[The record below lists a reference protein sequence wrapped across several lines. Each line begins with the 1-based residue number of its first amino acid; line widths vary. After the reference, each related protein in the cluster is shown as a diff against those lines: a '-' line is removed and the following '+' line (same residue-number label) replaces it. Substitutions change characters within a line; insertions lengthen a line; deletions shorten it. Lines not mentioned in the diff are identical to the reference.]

1 MDYKEGIV
9 WNTKTTQYDKNDN
22 VTYSKGTF
30 NSVKHIEQLKEGS
43 SEKVKEESNVNY
55 EIIEDWNKLK
65 RRCLE
70 LEYKGLRKPFNK
82 DDEGFYKTSLNKKSE
97 KISLK
102 QAIEA
107 RNRSY
112 GHNKNKEKKWR
123 IYLPCYKEMNDNSSL
138 VYLLIIKPE

>member
-9 WNTKTTQYDKNDN
+9 WNTKTTQYYKNDN

-30 NSVKHIEQLKEGS
+30 NSVKHVEQLKEGS
-43 SEKVKEESNVNY
+43 SEKVKEESNVN
-55 EIIEDWNKLK
+55 LK

-70 LEYKGLRKPFNK
+70 LEYKGLRNPFNK
-82 DDEGFYKTSLNKKSE
+82 DDEGFYKTLLNKKSE

-112 GHNKNKEKKWR
+112 GHNKNKEKIWR